1 MHLKRELEGGGK
13 NWVGEGLHQVF
24 QLPSASQLLPMETKT
39 HRKMCVRGTRGERE
53 RKIVKILGD
62 KQN

>member
-1 MHLKRELEGGGK
+1 MHLKRELEGGK

-24 QLPSASQLLPMETKT
+24 QLPSASQLLAMETKT
-39 HRKMCVRGTRGERE
+39 QKNVRTRDKGRERE
-53 RKIVKILGD
+53 RKRVKILGD

>member
-1 MHLKRELEGGGK
+1 MHLKRELGGK

-24 QLPSASQLLPMETKT
+24 QLPSASQLLAMETKT
-39 HRKMCVRGTRGERE
+39 QKNVRTRDEGRERE
-53 RKIVKILGD
+53 RKRLKILGD

>member
-1 MHLKRELEGGGK
+1 MHLKRELEGGK

-24 QLPSASQLLPMETKT
+24 QLPSASQLLAMETKT
-39 HRKMCVRGTRGERE
+39 QKNVRTRDKGRE
-53 RKIVKILGD
+53 RKRVKILGD